1 MESFQGPKMTRRI
14 DVETRR
20 GRRFEIE
27 VDGRKLLAYEGETI
41 AAVLL
46 AAGIRVSRFTPKKHR
61 PAGFYCGIG
70 LCHECVMVVNGVPN
84 TRICQTLAAP
94 GCRVETQKGLGEI
107 EKVER
112 N

>member
-1 MESFQGPKMTRRI
+1 MTDRRI
-14 DVETRR
+14 KIETRR

-27 VDGRKLLAYEGETI
+27 VDGRKVLAYEGETI

-46 AAGIRVSRFTPKKHR
+46 AAGIRVSRLTPKKHEPR
-61 PAGFYCGIG
+61 GVYCGIG
-70 LCHECVMVVNGVPN
+70 ICHECVMVVNGVPDI
-84 TRICQTLAAP
+84 RICQTLATP
-94 GCRVETQKGLGEI
+94 GCKVATHKGLGER